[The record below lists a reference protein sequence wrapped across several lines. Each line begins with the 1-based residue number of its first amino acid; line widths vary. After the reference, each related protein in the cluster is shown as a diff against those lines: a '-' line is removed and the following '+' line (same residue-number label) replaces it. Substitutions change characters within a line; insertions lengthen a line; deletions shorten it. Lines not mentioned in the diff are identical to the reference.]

1 MNSMNDTEVVV
12 GTVTDRTPRTHRLR
26 RLAGTGFVATL
37 GAMVATTLAAA
48 LAQAVGVDFQVPDG
62 GETIPL
68 SGFTVVT
75 GFFSVVG
82 IVIAA
87 IRVDDSG
94 SDRDLVG
101 PAPPLRGEHRHHHR
115 PPRAAPRRCG
125 GGDPHPGS
133 QPPHPDRLT
142 IPRRTHV
149 RREANTSAP
158 RWSRA
163 LRPSIPGS
171 YS

>member
-82 IVIAA
+82 IVIAVA
-87 IRVDDSG
+87 LLRW
-94 SDRDLVG
+94 SDRPAKRFVWTTVALTAISLV
-101 PAPPLRGEHRHHHR
+101 PPLLSG
-115 PPRAAPRRCG
+115 
-125 GGDPHPGS
+125 
-133 QPPHPDRLT
+133 
-142 IPRRTHV
+142 
-149 RREANTSAP
+149 ANTATIT
-158 RWSRA
+158 A
-163 LRPSIPGS
+163 LLGLHLVAAAVVIPTLARS
-171 YS
+171 LRTRTD